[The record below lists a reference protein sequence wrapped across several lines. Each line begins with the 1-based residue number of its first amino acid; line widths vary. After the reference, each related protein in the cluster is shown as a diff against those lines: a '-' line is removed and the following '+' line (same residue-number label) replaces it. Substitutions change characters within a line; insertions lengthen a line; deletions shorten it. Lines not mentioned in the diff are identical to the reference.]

1 MASRLELQKIFDKI
15 PNIKK
20 VYFQPPLSVKL
31 EYPCIVYKLDN
42 IDSKYANNSM
52 YFNMKRYQITIIDKN
67 PDSNIPD
74 NIMKLQMC
82 NFDRAFSSDNL
93 NHWVFNLYF

>member
-1 MASRLELQKIFDKI
+1 MASRLELQKIFDEI